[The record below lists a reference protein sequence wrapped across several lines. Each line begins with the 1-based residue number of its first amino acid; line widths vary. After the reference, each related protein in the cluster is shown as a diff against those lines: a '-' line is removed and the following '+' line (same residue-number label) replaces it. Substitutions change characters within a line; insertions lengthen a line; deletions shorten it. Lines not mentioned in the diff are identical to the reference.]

1 MLGIH
6 TEGTSW
12 EHNLEHYL
20 KSFAEGLGEGLGKDT
35 IVTGVLGVG
44 QICIGSARGLGK
56 TVTEVP
62 RRWTELS
69 ETTWI
74 LFSDPRPHLQTQCA
88 ARLCVIA

>member
-12 EHNLEHYL
+12 EQKLEHYL
-20 KSFAEGLGEGLGKDT
+20 KSLGKDT

-44 QICIGSARGLGK
+44 QICIGSTRELDK
-56 TVTEVP
+56 TVSEVL
-62 RRWTELS
+62 RGWTELS

-74 LFSDPRPHLQTQCA
+74 LF
-88 ARLCVIA
+88 V